1 MNINTVKSINMKKT
15 KKKYTYPQAVLPT
28 KFKKDTDMVAL
39 KARLDVVAKK
49 LGYESR
55 NELLST
61 YILSL

>member
-1 MNINTVKSINMKKT
+1 MKQKP

-28 KFKKDTDMVAL
+28 KFKRGTDMAAL
-39 KARLDVVAKK
+39 KARLDVVASK